1 MKEEITLV
9 MRIWSYGN
17 EPAAAAADAESRD
30 MGENYSYRMTPETK
44 TSDPGYVSEYK
55 SLELI

>member
-17 EPAAAAADAESRD
+17 EPAADAESRD